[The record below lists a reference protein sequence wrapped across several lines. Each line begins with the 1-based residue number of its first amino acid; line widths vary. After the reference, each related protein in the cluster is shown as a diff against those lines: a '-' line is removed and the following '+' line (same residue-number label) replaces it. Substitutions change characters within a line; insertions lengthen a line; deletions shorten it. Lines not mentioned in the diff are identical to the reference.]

1 VPPTILGLPTAN
13 FATSRQQ
20 AKTFWEGL
28 RHRAAILDGELTRL
42 ARQWGDPT
50 LHVWHDFSGIEALA
64 ESKTEQV
71 NRVNSW
77 WAMGLSLRQAAEME
91 GIDLPENIIEEEP
104 DADEPEEV
112 NEGIGGIRQLFI
124 GAGETYKPPVTES
137 ERVAL
142 WRGFIDKAHG
152 PRERALALTMRRELR
167 ARAKRTGA
175 RLEAMFEGQK
185 SIKRDLGD
193 TEWSKLIAASEEMA
207 AMSAAARKDIQRT
220 LAAGFRE
227 AVKMVPDA
235 DLRFDPIRKN
245 KEVERLLGSLVV
257 NVEALSVEQVRKI
270 VLAGLAEGA
279 TIAQMQEQ
287 LMTSP
292 GFSAARALTIARTET
307 TRSVNAGALVAYAGA
322 ADSGIDMKVEW
333 LTARDDAVRDSHV
346 AMDGQTIMVGGSF
359 TSGDGG
365 SGAGPGQLGSGA
377 DDINC
382 RCTVLPFFED

>member
-1 VPPTILGLPTAN
+1 V
-13 FATSRQQ
+13 
-20 AKTFWEGL
+20 
-28 RHRAAILDGELTRL
+28 
-42 ARQWGDPT
+42 
-50 LHVWHDFSGIEALA
+50 EALA

-71 NRVNSW
+71 NRVNMW
-77 WAMGLSLRQAAEME
+77 WAMGLSLRQSAEME
-91 GIDLPENIIEEEP
+91 GIDLPENIIEPEP
-104 DADEPEEV
+104 EADEPEEV

-167 ARAKRTGA
+167 ARAKRTGD

-193 TEWSKLIAASEEMA
+193 TEWAKLIGASEEMA
-207 AMSAAARKDIQRT
+207 ALSAGARLDIQRT

-235 DLRFDPIRKN
+235 DLKFDPDRRN

-292 GFSAARALTIARTET
+292 GFSASRSLRIARTET
-307 TRSVNAGALVAYAGA
+307 TRAVNAGALVAYASA
-322 ADSGIDMKVEW
+322 SDSGIDMKVEW
-333 LTARDDAVRDSHV
+333 LTARDDAVRESHV
-346 AMDGQTIMVGGSF
+346 DMDSQRILVGGSF
-359 TSGDGG
+359 TSGAGG
-365 SGAGPGQLGSGA
+365 SGPGPGQLGSAA
-377 DDINC
+377 DDVNC